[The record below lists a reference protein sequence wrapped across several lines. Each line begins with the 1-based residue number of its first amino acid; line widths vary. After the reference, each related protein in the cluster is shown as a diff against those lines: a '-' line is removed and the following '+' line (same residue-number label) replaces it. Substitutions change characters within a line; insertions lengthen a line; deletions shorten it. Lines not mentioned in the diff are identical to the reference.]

1 MKLETLVVMGRGQGE
16 LGKAE
21 DEDHSSMCGVIAH
34 RPSPPTHT
42 LNPLARTCRGR
53 AIDKL
58 QVLQGTLTTECLV
71 LQVLLASVGETATQG
86 SPRERRGPRQ
96 E

>member
-21 DEDHSSMCGVIAH
+21 DEDHSSMCGVITH

-58 QVLQGTLTTECLV
+58 QVFAGDADNRVPC
-71 LQVLLASVGETATQG
+71 APGPVGIC
-86 SPRERRGPRQ
+86 RGDSYPGQ
-96 E
+96 PT